1 MKLLIGENIKRLR
14 AQKGVTQEALA
25 EYMHVSTAAVSKW
38 ERNESMPDITMV
50 IPLASYFGVS
60 SDFLLGI
67 EIDRREEEV
76 GAILEEYKKLSASGE
91 KSKRYNLVKDSVIK
105 YPGEFRILILYAEE
119 LLASP
124 YNGTCGHTDMTQDKI
139 HEINSNVIEICD
151 RILRECAI
159 DDVRFRALNLT
170 SQAYMEENDL
180 TNSEKYARMLPD
192 WWDSSNMTLY
202 RIMDTDSTEHTK
214 FRQENI
220 ADLANLLWL
229 WIRSEVWVMK
239 TPDEKI
245 ILCNKALSI
254 YQTLYENSDYG
265 YANELVGQIWPHLG
279 DAYLEKG
286 DKDAAMDAIE
296 RMVEHK
302 VIMDRIDGT
311 AHTSMLFDK
320 LVYRQ
325 DDLTRSF
332 TCTNREIALSWLKEN
347 KYDNIR
353 NDKKFQHLL
362 KKLEA

>member
-1 MKLLIGENIKRLR
+1 MKLQIGENIKRLR
-14 AQKGVTQEALA
+14 IQKGITQEALA

-38 ERNESMPDITMV
+38 ERNESMPDITMI

-67 EIDRREEEV
+67 EADKREEEV
-76 GAILEEYKKLSASGE
+76 GAILEEYKRLSASGDKE
-91 KSKRYNLVKDSVIK
+91 KRYNLVKDFAVK
-105 YPGEFRILILYAEE
+105 HPGEFRILILYAEE

-124 YNGTCGHTDMTQDKI
+124 YQGIGGHTDMTRDEI
-139 HEINSNVIEICD
+139 REINLTVIEMCE
-151 RILRECAI
+151 RILRECTI
-159 DDVRFRALNLT
+159 DDVRYRALNLI

-180 TNSEKYARMLPD
+180 RNSEKYARVLPG

-202 RIMDTDSTEHTK
+202 RIMDTDSSEHTK

-229 WIRSEVWVMK
+229 WIRSEVWVKK

-245 ILCNKALSI
+245 TLCNKALSV
-254 YQTLYENSDYG
+254 YQTLYENGDYG
-265 YANELVGQIWPHLG
+265 YANELVGQIWQNLG

-302 VIMDRIDGT
+302 LVLDRVDGT

-320 LVYRQ
+320 LVYKQ
-325 DDLTRSF
+325 DDLIRSF
-332 TCTNREIALSWLKEN
+332 TCTNREIALGWLESK
-347 KYDNIR
+347 KYDIVR
-353 NDKKFQHLL
+353 NDVRFQNLI
-362 KKLEA
+362 KRI